1 MTTLTPIRISGETAA
16 TVDAAWAALT
26 EPEQVARWF
35 AETSPVEGGAGEAY
49 SIDFGEGG
57 VIDGVIRELVPGRR
71 LSYTWQWRGQEE
83 APTLVTWELEPLVG
97 HGCRITLT
105 HEGWQEAGADEA
117 LRDDHAGYWE
127 GYLAD
132 LLDMLAA
139 DAAGGR
145 GGSSGQAVF

>member
-1 MTTLTPIRISGETAA
+1 MTTITPIRISGETVA
-16 TVDAAWAALT
+16 TVAAAWAALT
-26 EPEQVARWF
+26 EPGQVARWF
-35 AETSPVEGGAGEAY
+35 AETTPVEGGAGSAY
-49 SIDFGEGG
+49 SIDFGDGG
-57 VIDGVIRELVPGRR
+57 VIDGVIRELVPARR

-83 APTLVTWELEPLVG
+83 QPTIVTWELEPLAG

-132 LLDMLAA
+132 LLDMLESDSGGAA
-139 DAAGGR
+139 R
-145 GGSSGQAVF
+145 

>member
-1 MTTLTPIRISGETAA
+1 MTTITPIRISGETVAPVA
-16 TVDAAWAALT
+16 AAWAALT
-26 EPEQVARWF
+26 EPGQVARWF
-35 AETSPVEGGAGEAY
+35 AETTPVVGGAGSSY
-49 SIDFGEGG
+49 SIDFGNGG
-57 VIDGVIRELVPGRR
+57 VIDGVIRELVPARR

-83 APTLVTWELEPLVG
+83 QPTVVTWELEPLAG

-132 LLDMLAA
+132 LLDMLES
-139 DAAGGR
+139 DAGGAAR
-145 GGSSGQAVF
+145 

>member
-1 MTTLTPIRISGETAA
+1 MTTITPIRISGETVA
-16 TVDAAWAALT
+16 TVAAAWAALT
-26 EPEQVARWF
+26 EPGQVARWF
-35 AETSPVEGGAGEAY
+35 AETTPVEGGTGSAY
-49 SIDFGEGG
+49 SIDFGDGS
-57 VIDGVIRELVPGRR
+57 VIDGVIRELVPARR

-83 APTLVTWELEPLVG
+83 QPTIVTWELEPLAG

-132 LLDMLAA
+132 LLDMLES
-139 DAAGGR
+139 DAGGVAR
-145 GGSSGQAVF
+145 

>member
-1 MTTLTPIRISGETAA
+1 MTTLTPIRISGETVA
-16 TVDAAWAALT
+16 TIESAWSALT
-26 EPEQVARWF
+26 EPRQVARWF
-35 AETSPVEGGAGEAY
+35 AETSPVDGGAGEAY
-49 SIDFGEGG
+49 SIDFGNGG
-57 VIDGVIRELVPGRR
+57 VIDGVIRELVLGRR

-83 APTLVTWELEPLVG
+83 EPTLVTWELEPLPG

-132 LLDMLAA
+132 LLDLLDR
-139 DAAGGR
+139 DAGAR
-145 GGSSGQAVF
+145 

>member
-1 MTTLTPIRISGETAA
+1 MTTLAPIRISGETGA

-26 EPEQVARWF
+26 EPGQVARWF
-35 AETSPVEGGAGEAY
+35 AETSPVEGAAGEAY
-49 SIDFGEGG
+49 SIDFGDGG
-57 VIDGVIRELVPGRR
+57 AIDGVIRELVPGRR

-83 APTLVTWELEPLVG
+83 APTLVTWEVEPIPG

-132 LLDMLAA
+132 LLDMLDA
-139 DAAGGR
+139 DAGSTGGV
-145 GGSSGQAVF
+145 GGAAR